1 MYLGQRSL
9 ARARAA
15 ALRLLA
21 LTSSRLDDLAADA
34 AAAAGGGGGGGERR
48 ELMALMDVACHLLA
62 EVRAAVAAAVDMD
75 RAGHCSRSLLT
86 L

>member
-21 LTSSRLDDLAADA
+21 LTSRRLDDLAADA
-34 AAAAGGGGGGGERR
+34 AAAGGGGAGGGERR